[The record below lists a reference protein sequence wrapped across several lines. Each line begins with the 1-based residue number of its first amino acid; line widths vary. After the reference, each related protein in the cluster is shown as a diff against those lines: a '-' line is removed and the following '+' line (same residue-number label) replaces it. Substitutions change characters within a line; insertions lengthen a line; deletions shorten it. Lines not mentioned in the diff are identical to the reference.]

1 MFDFRWRTRKSN
13 FTGENGLLRDVSQ
26 VSIFGSFDVNIRLMR
41 KKDKKKVF
49 IVNIYGYSIDIV
61 PTIWLKEIT

>member
-13 FTGENGLLRDVSQ
+13 LTGEENGLLRDVSR
-26 VSIFGSFDVNIRLMR
+26 VSIFGCFDVNSRLIRKR
-41 KKDKKKVF
+41 DKKNF
-49 IVNIYGYSIDIV
+49 FFVNIYGYSIDI